1 MTALVIDPRMA
12 GFVSNQV
19 VLTGKTEALPRV
31 AVGETLEA
39 HVLQILSP
47 GKYLLALKNATL
59 TASSDLPLKAGEK
72 LQVRVAA
79 TGPQILLSILDSA
92 RQSVQGKVQEQL
104 LQWRANPDALLSMM
118 NRLTEFSQLLKSEA
132 LHLKMTPDE
141 ITGLIRLFD
150 QMILSPR
157 TKADSLFIRNFVNTS
172 GLLMEKALG
181 DMIASGAARGAPANL
196 TDNLKAAI
204 LRLADQI
211 IRAQTQA
218 EKLQPQIL
226 GRLQNLASLTSDAL
240 KTIEARQAVN
250 VVFQQSDQGLYLQIP
265 VALGDML
272 RLADVFIRP
281 DDGKNPGD
289 AGFANC
295 TITIFLSLD
304 FLGDLSIEARLREGN
319 FRCVISCEDASARS
333 LIDGHVDQL
342 WTALEGLGYHVD
354 ALNCL
359 NVRDIQGRRS
369 EFLASRSFS
378 EINLINF
385 FA

>member
-1 MTALVIDPRMA
+1 MAALVIDPKMA

-19 VLTGKTEALPRV
+19 ALTGKTEALPRV

-39 HVLQILSP
+39 HVLQMLSP

-59 TASSDLPLKAGEK
+59 TASSDLPLQAGEK

-79 TGPQILLSILDSA
+79 TGPQILLSILDPA

-118 NRLTEFSQLLKSEA
+118 NRLTEFSQLLKSET

-141 ITGLIRLFD
+141 VTGLIRLFD

-157 TKADSLFIRNFVNTS
+157 TKVDSLFVRNFVNTS

-181 DMIASGAARGAPANL
+181 DMIASGTARGAAANL
-196 TDNLKAAI
+196 TDNLKASL

-211 IRAQTQA
+211 FRAQAQA
-218 EKLQPQIL
+218 DKLQPQIL
-226 GRLQNLASLTSDAL
+226 SRLQNLASLTSDAL

-265 VALGDML
+265 VALGDVL
-272 RLADVFIRP
+272 RLVDVFIRP
-281 DDGKNPGD
+281 DDGNDAKNG
-289 AGFANC
+289 GFANC

-304 FLGDLSIEARLREGN
+304 FLGEISIEARLREGN
-319 FRCVISCEDASARS
+319 LHCVISCEDDDSRA
-333 LIDGHVDQL
+333 LITDHVDRL
-342 WTALEGLGYHVD
+342 WTALEDLGYHVN

-359 NVRDIQGRRS
+359 KVRDMESRRS
-369 EFLASRSFS
+369 EFLAGQSFS